1 MSKRLTV
8 SDLEAMTI
16 HELSDLLADM
26 VRVLRRLPDVP
37 VSDLLDQ
44 PEVPSAEK
52 LLARFRRGKGADES
66 TSLPDWLEKQ

>member
-8 SDLEAMTI
+8 KDLEAMTI

-26 VRVLRRLPDVP
+26 VLVLRRLPDVP
-37 VSDLLDQ
+37 VSDLLGQ
-44 PEVPSAEK
+44 PPETHAEK
-52 LLARFRRGKGADES
+52 LLARFRQSKGGDES